1 LAQSRVGSRSGRSE
15 ALMHNV
21 VVRLTDADMV
31 AIAAYVA
38 SLQP

>member
-1 LAQSRVGSRSGRSE
+1 MFSTPPRTLNPLVT
-15 ALMHNV
+15 
-21 VVRLTDADMV
+21 TDADMV